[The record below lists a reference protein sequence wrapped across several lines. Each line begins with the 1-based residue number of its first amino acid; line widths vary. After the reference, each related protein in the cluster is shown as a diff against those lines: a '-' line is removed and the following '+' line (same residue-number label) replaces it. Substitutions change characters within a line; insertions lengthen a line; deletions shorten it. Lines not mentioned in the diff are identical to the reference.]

1 MCLKSNYLDMSKV
14 RLLERYYMQWRA
26 EQLDLQTFLLNLESR
41 MQEFDERLLRLET
54 EILELK
60 DLLNSENS
68 LSSFEKIWIKIRG
81 YLIDNSSSMLLNPS
95 RIYRFK
101 IVEVDDDFIRVDKL
115 GKVKLTKEM
124 FLSVFEFLM
133 EKGDWTK
140 IGASVKN
147 TKPNT
152 VEGHLKK
159 HFFTGIINRQMSASW
174 VSAILVR
181 SNVGIIFNNKAV
193 GQAIRYSGM

>member
-1 MCLKSNYLDMSKV
+1 MCLKGNYLDMSKV
-14 RLLERYYMQWRA
+14 RLLEQYYMQWRA
-26 EQLDLQTFLLNLESR
+26 KQLDLQTFLMNLESR
-41 MQEFDERLLRLET
+41 MQEFEERLLRLET

-60 DLLNSENS
+60 DLINIKNS
-68 LSSFEKIWIKIRG
+68 LTSFDKIWIKIRG
-81 YLIDNSSSMLLNPS
+81 YIIENSSSMLLNPS

-133 EKGDWTK
+133 EKGDWTR
-140 IGASVKN
+140 IGASVTN

-152 VEGHLKK
+152 VEGHLKN
-159 HFFTGIINRQMSASW
+159 HFFTGAMNGQMSASW

-181 SNVGIIFNNKAV
+181 SNVGIIFNKKAI
-193 GQAIRYSGM
+193 GQAIRYTGI